1 MIRLTQHA
9 SFDQPRRIPI
19 QLLGTFWLNSHM
31 LLGLALLAG
40 SVVYI
45 ASLVKSGRLPTDLA
59 LMLDHAKAPATID
72 AVQTRTKTKGKNMK
86 VIEYLHQF
94 HFQLPGGMQHS
105 GTSISSSKNQGKVA
119 TVVYYPA
126 NPQINRLQ
134 GMSAEQ
140 DSSFRFSAILA
151 VVSAIMIVFGI
162 RQARATYRLLRF
174 ATLSQAMIVACR
186 RNDNNAKWTFEV
198 GELSVTLPERKSSAG
213 DEIPVVQ
220 YQSMVLEQT
229 RSLYDSKGHYVGTA
243 WQRSLSVAIAA
254 FFGALFGVI
263 LGVITT
269 LIVLQKP
276 GFQLLH
282 GMGTGAAIGA
292 IALAI
297 AEKRWRFFIRG
308 IAPKPDAK
316 PAAFVKCTCVL
327 EIAPS
332 SDLPTQV
339 RLTKKLDLAGDA
351 SDLLPRPILYRKD
364 RANGSLLLSELG
376 LTGSPDTTSGDFIL
390 TGTPHRPVLIA
401 LSVIIIATIVGVML
415 AG

>member
-19 QLLGTFWLNSHM
+19 QLLGTVWLNAHM

-45 ASLVKSGRLPTDLA
+45 ASIVKSGSLPTDLA

-86 VIEYLHQF
+86 GIEYLHQF
-94 HFQLPGGMQHS
+94 HFQVPGGMQHS
-105 GTSISSSKNQGKVA
+105 GTSISSSKNQG
-119 TVVYYPA
+119 
-126 NPQINRLQ
+126 
-134 GMSAEQ
+134 
-140 DSSFRFSAILA
+140 
-151 VVSAIMIVFGI
+151 
-162 RQARATYRLLRF
+162 
-174 ATLSQAMIVACR
+174 
-186 RNDNNAKWTFEV
+186 
-198 GELSVTLPERKSSAG
+198 
-213 DEIPVVQ
+213 
-220 YQSMVLEQT
+220 
-229 RSLYDSKGHYVGTA
+229 
-243 WQRSLSVAIAA
+243 
-254 FFGALFGVI
+254 
-263 LGVITT
+263 
-269 LIVLQKP
+269 
-276 GFQLLH
+276 
-282 GMGTGAAIGA
+282 
-292 IALAI
+292 
-297 AEKRWRFFIRG
+297 
-308 IAPKPDAK
+308 K

-364 RANGSLLLSELG
+364 RANDSLLLSELG
-376 LTGSPDTTSGDFIL
+376 LTGSPDTTSGDFML